1 MCVLG
6 KMARE
11 VARDSLLCNKGD
23 GKTLN
28 NLHSA
33 TQVKDGR
40 EGKLYAICEIPIK
53 QEEGGTTQQPQ
64 ETTTIE
70 VSTATPGKNETSE
83 ISEEDEGFILTDEV
97 LIILF
102 LYQLPALILS
112 LLRIIEA
119 FHKYG
124 CTCQGLRFVMK
135 AFLLLFLPFFAIE
148 YIGYCLHWLGI
159 HKIHEVC

>member
-1 MCVLG
+1 MYLG
-6 KMARE
+6 KWQGKWRGAPCAATR
-11 VARDSLLCNKGD
+11 VTLKRKKTFYNLL
-23 GKTLN
+23 
-28 NLHSA
+28 SA
-33 TQVKDGR
+33 TQAK
-40 EGKLYAICEIPIK
+40 EGKLYAICELSTKP
-53 QEEGGTTQQPQ
+53 EEGGTTQQSQ

-83 ISEEDEGFILTDEV
+83 ISDEDEGFILTDEV

-112 LLRIIEA
+112 FLRIIEA

-135 AFLLLFLPFFAIE
+135 AFPLLFLPFFAIE